1 MPCFLFFKDDLSRGD
16 GIADQAGK
24 FHAQEGGVG
33 GAGSEGL
40 FYCPY
45 GTGVKQDKVGR
56 RTLADAAGIEMI
68 EIRRIAGEAGEELP
82 HGQIS
87 GLHKVFQAQ
96 GESSLQA
103 DHSAGSLG
111 EILRLFE
118 IRVGRVI
125 GGDQVDRAVR
135 QALYDRAAVLLCA
148 QRRVYL
154 GESSAAENGVF
165 RQGEMMRRCF
175 RVDPGV
181 LSAGFADKI
190 HTLCG
195 GYMLDTEGR
204 TGPDCQ
210 LHISADQG
218 DLRLAGGSGKAK
230 GLSSLTAAVDPVLGD
245 QCFILLVET
254 DGQIQVF
261 CRQQGF
267 LGHRNRPSLFP
278 SCPA

>member
-96 GESSLQA
+96 GESRLQA

-118 IRVGRVI
+118 IRVGRGMGAI
-125 GGDQVDRAVR
+125 TAVV
-135 QALYDRAAVLLCA
+135 ALAPMLGLLGTVWGVLDA
-148 QRRVYL
+148 FADM
-154 GESSAAENGVF
+154 GEVGSATIATMAPAISSALVTTVVGLLVAI
-165 RQGEMMRRCF
+165 
-175 RVDPGV
+175 PGV
-181 LSAGFADKI
+181 LINTHLNAKVRALTSDMEGF
-190 HTLCG
+190 
-195 GYMLDTEGR
+195 TEDLLGR
-204 TGPDCQ
+204 IA
-210 LHISADQG
+210 LEF
-218 DLRLAGGSGKAK
+218 K
-230 GLSSLTAAVDPVLGD
+230 GRRD
-245 QCFILLVET
+245 
-254 DGQIQVF
+254 
-261 CRQQGF
+261 
-267 LGHRNRPSLFP
+267 
-278 SCPA
+278 